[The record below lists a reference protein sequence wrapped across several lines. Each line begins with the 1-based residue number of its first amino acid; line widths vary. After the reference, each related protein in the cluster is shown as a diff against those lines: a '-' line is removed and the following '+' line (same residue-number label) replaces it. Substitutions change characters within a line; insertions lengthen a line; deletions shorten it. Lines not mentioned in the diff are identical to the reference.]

1 MLENKQIIP
10 QNDLLNFS
18 NSTHVSKFRL
28 FYQFRENQ
36 FPTIMQTLVKTY
48 QFCWVTRWKGL
59 KT

>member
-28 FYQFRENQ
+28 FYQFREKSVSNHYAN
-36 FPTIMQTLVKTY
+36 L
-48 QFCWVTRWKGL
+48 G
-59 KT
+59 